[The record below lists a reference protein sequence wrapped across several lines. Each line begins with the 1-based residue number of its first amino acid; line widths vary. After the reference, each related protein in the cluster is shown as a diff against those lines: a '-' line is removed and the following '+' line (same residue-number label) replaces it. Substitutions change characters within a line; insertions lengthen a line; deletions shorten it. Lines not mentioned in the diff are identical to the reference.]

1 MCGAAPGA
9 PPKAEWMQ
17 VLSSPDS
24 PSVSELRHLADDHS
38 RFLEPAPGLEREAVS
53 RSSQSTLYRD
63 AKGKCVDSLRKQFLS
78 WYLQYPR
85 KASELCPEYIDDG
98 GPQFCAEPL
107 RGHCWSTPFG
117 APGVRSTGRPS
128 RRQAC
133 EESSFVWSLP
143 SSEHT
148 ARDTAGPSHRRA
160 VHLPFRAPCWKPCR
174 PPIRST
180 TAPKATW

>member
-1 MCGAAPGA
+1 MP
-9 PPKAEWMQ
+9 

-24 PSVSELRHLADDHS
+24 PSVSELGHLADDHS
-38 RFLEPAPGLEREAVS
+38 RLLPLPAVS
-53 RSSQSTLYRD
+53 WSPRRGSREKRSRD
-63 AKGKCVDSLRKQFLS
+63 RRSRHYTVM
-78 WYLQYPR
+78 R
-85 KASELCPEYIDDG
+85 KANALIAFVNNSYHGTCNTHERPPSCAPNILTMEAHNSAQNHFVAIAGRHLSARREYA
-98 GPQFCAEPL
+98 PP
-107 RGHCWSTPFG
+107 G
-117 APGVRSTGRPS
+117 A
-128 RRQAC
+128 QAVAKLAKKIP
-133 EESSFVWSLP
+133 FVWSLP